1 MLDCDLG
8 IADLEVNKGSLVSC
22 QSLTSAQAIKLEP
35 HETEWPWAQHQLAA
49 KSQFCELTGL

>member
-22 QSLTSAQAIKLEP
+22 QSLTSAQALEP